1 MSHVINN
8 RALTSENLRINK
20 AIHALL
26 MHSYATFNMIVPGPQ
41 FAAVTRC
48 VLPGPRTSIVR
59 RNCVRETSVKRR
71 NKIVQEITQIVAN
84 VFSFHAIILIEL
96 GFLNNALTFARSLG
110 RLLKTAAFG
119 LGFQHLPRDQA
130 NVNA

>member
-8 RALTSENLRINK
+8 RALTSENPRINN

-41 FAAVTRC
+41 FAAVTRY
-48 VLPGPRTSIVR
+48 VLPGPSPWKLRSRDIGEKAKQNSA
-59 RNCVRETSVKRR
+59 RNIAKCTKYF
-71 NKIVQEITQIVAN
+71 Q
-84 VFSFHAIILIEL
+84 
-96 GFLNNALTFARSLG
+96 FLCNNSDQTWLFEQCINIHQVPWEV
-110 RLLKTAAFG
+110 LKTASPG
-119 LGFQHLPRDQA
+119 LGFQHLPRDLA